1 MNEKLLKKII
11 PSRIL
16 EFFWSKINSIY
27 YSGDQSICGMCS
39 WSGYFVNNYC
49 PSCKSLPRNRL
60 LHYSLKNFKKN
71 KKILHV
77 GPSKNEVMF
86 VKENLNPIV
95 YHTVDFISNKLINTI
110 QDITK
115 DGLQANYYD
124 LVIIWHVLEH
134 IKEDHLA
141 ISNLYSSLNKDG
153 ILIAS
158 VPIYPEGNLQTI
170 EDNNVPK
177 KDYDQLYGHYDHCRA
192 CGYDYKN
199 RFIKAG
205 FKEVIDVDANKISEE
220 EKSKFGLA
228 NHIAWIS
235 KK

>member
-11 PSRIL
+11 PSRML

-27 YSGDQSICGMCS
+27 YSGDQSICGMCN

-86 VKENLNPIV
+86 VKANLNPTI

-115 DGLQANYYD
+115 DGLQENYYD

-134 IKEDHLA
+134 IKEDHIA
-141 ISNLYSSLNKDG
+141 ISNLYSSLNEDG

-158 VPIYPEGNLQTI
+158 VPIYPEGNLHTI
-170 EDNNVPK
+170 EDNNVAK
-177 KDYDQLYGHYDHCRA
+177 KDYDELYGHYDHCRA